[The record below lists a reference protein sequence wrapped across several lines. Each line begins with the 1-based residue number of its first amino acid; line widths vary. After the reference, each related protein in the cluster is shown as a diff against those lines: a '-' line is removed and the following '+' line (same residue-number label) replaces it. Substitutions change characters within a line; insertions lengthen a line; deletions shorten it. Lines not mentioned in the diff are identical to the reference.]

1 MKNDNTKSILI
12 KVITVAMFFAIAMI
26 IVFIMNSLDHD
37 ESQLLQST
45 EATTEDTLIVE
56 IPDEEKTTEAVITEA
71 EVIEDSGVS
80 EDNSDE
86 PMEIQES
93 TKPDDEPEVSSEEN
107 TSEDGDVSAVET
119 PVYVFRKQKLL
130 DQHYQKHGIEM
141 GFKSAEDYEKAASA
155 VVTNPKAL
163 HKTESEDGD
172 DCYYLEDTNEFVVVS
187 TDGYLRT
194 YFKPDRG
201 KAYFDKQ

>member
-12 KVITVAMFFAIAMI
+12 KVITVVLFVAVAMI
-26 IVFIMNSLDHD
+26 IVFVMNNLDHD

-56 IPDEEKTTEAVITEA
+56 IPDEGKKTEAATTETDVTE
-71 EVIEDSGVS
+71 ESDVS
-80 EDNSDE
+80 EADSDE
-86 PMEIQES
+86 QSELQES
-93 TKPDDEPEVSSEEN
+93 TDVTDE
-107 TSEDGDVSAVET
+107 A

-155 VVTNPKAL
+155 VATNPKSL

-172 DCYYLEDTNEFVVVS
+172 DCYYLEETNEFVVVS